1 MSVQGIYGLSGSG
14 IDVDSMVKVGMLNKQ
29 SQYDKM
35 YKKEVKNEWIKEA
48 YTSLYSDLNTFK
60 TSTMSTYKMSYTTN
74 PMTAASTNSSVVSAT
89 ANADA
94 ANMSHTVKVN
104 SVSSNAYVQSES
116 AITRNNASA
125 GNSMYIKD
133 IIGGSSEV
141 IRMDEDAY
149 KAALD
154 GAATEEDK
162 NKIRNEVALSFEISN
177 GDLKD
182 KNTTTATISFTYA
195 ELYDSK
201 QTLNDLAAKIKNANV
216 NMTATYDSTN
226 DAFSI
231 YQKDGGVDNQIVLSV
246 KNRTAD
252 ETKDGVTTNAKA
264 DDAARALINNLNLA
278 KVDGDSMTSLP
289 ELSEASDGVSSK
301 SSTGSM
307 TSVNTTAYEKN
318 TSLNSIVAD
327 VDKKKIGEYGLSFTI
342 NDGTA
347 SKTIVYTAEQA
358 ASKSIND
365 LMKDI
370 NGTGLNVT
378 ASLADGK
385 LTLTNADSTEDITLS
400 IDAMDTTE
408 RAEASREFLN
418 TMFNAGLAAGT
429 KTNTLTVTGTNGS
442 VTIDGKD
449 YATTSSK
456 INVANVT
463 YNVGAVGSATVSI
476 SQDTDKLIENVK
488 KFVEDYNKMIDSLN
502 SKYNETRYSDY
513 DVLTKSQE
521 NAMTQDQITKWNE
534 KAKSGLLYHDQTLG
548 KIISAMREAIYT
560 PVDSVDSNYNTMMSI
575 GIESSTDRGHLR
587 LDEDKL
593 KKALAADPD
602 CVYQLF
608 SASGD
613 AVNAK
618 GESYTDYN
626 KEGVINRITDK
637 VNENLK
643 TMKSYAGT
651 SSSASD
657 GSTLGDLILEMQ
669 TKMSNFKTMMDAFE
683 KSLYKKYDAMEQAI
697 QKLSMQMGYI
707 SNGN

>member
-116 AITRNNASA
+116 AITRNDESA

-133 IIGGSSEV
+133 IIAGQTEKSES
-141 IRMDEDAY
+141 EY
-149 KAALD
+149 KAAVD
-154 GAATEEDK
+154 AAATEEEK
-162 NKIRNEVALSFEISN
+162 AKIRNEVALSFEISN
-177 GDLKD
+177 GDPKD
-182 KNTTTATISFTYA
+182 KNTTTTTISFTYA
-195 ELYDSK
+195 ELFDSK
-201 QTLNDLAAKIKNANV
+201 QTLNDLAAKIKNADV

-231 YQKDGGVDNQIVLSV
+231 YQKDGGVDNQIVLAV
-246 KNRTAD
+246 KNRTAA

-307 TSVNTTAYEKN
+307 TSVNTAAYTKDTKLSDIEG
-318 TSLNSIVAD
+318 SVAAN
-327 VDKKKIGEYGLSFTI
+327 GLSFTI
-342 NDGTA
+342 NDGSA

-358 ASKSIND
+358 KTKTMND

-370 NGTGLNVT
+370 NATGLNVT
-378 ASLADGK
+378 ASLSNDGK
-385 LTLTNADSTEDITLS
+385 LTLTNADSTKDITLTV
-400 IDAMDTTE
+400 DAMDKTDT
-408 RAEASREFLN
+408 AASSRTFIN
-418 TMFNAGLAAGT
+418 TMFNAGLTAGST
-429 KTNTLTVTGTNGS
+429 TDTMTVAGTNGS

-697 QKLSMQMGYI
+697 QRLSMQANYI
-707 SNGN
+707 TGGN

>member
-116 AITRNNASA
+116 AITRNDESA

-133 IIGGSSEV
+133 IIAGQTEKSES
-141 IRMDEDAY
+141 EY
-149 KAALD
+149 KAAVD
-154 GAATEEDK
+154 AAATEEEK
-162 NKIRNEVALSFEISN
+162 AKIRNEVALSFEISN
-177 GDLKD
+177 GDPKD
-182 KNTTTATISFTYA
+182 KNTTTTTISFTYA
-195 ELYDSK
+195 ELFDSK
-201 QTLNDLAAKIKNANV
+201 QTLNDLAAKIKNADV

-231 YQKDGGVDNQIVLSV
+231 YQKDGGVDNQIVLAV
-246 KNRTAD
+246 KNRTTA
-252 ETKDGVTTNAKA
+252 ETKDGVTTNANA

-289 ELSEASDGVSSK
+289 ELSMASDGVSSK

-307 TSVNTTAYEKN
+307 TSVNTAAYKKDTKLSDIEG
-318 TSLNSIVAD
+318 SVAT
-327 VDKKKIGEYGLSFTI
+327 KGLSFTI
-342 NDGTA
+342 NDGSA

-378 ASLADGK
+378 ASLSNDGK
-385 LTLTNADSTEDITLS
+385 LTLTNADSTKDITLT
-400 IDAMDTTE
+400 IDAMDKTDT
-408 RAEASREFLN
+408 AASSRSFLN
-418 TMFNAGLAAGT
+418 TMFNAGLTAGHT
-429 KTNTLTVTGTNGS
+429 TDTLTVAGTNGS

-697 QKLSMQMGYI
+697 QRLSMQANYI
-707 SNGN
+707 TGGN

>member
-1 MSVQGIYGLSGSG
+1 MAVNGIYGLSGSG

-48 YTSLYSDLNTFK
+48 YASIYSDLNTFK

-74 PMTAASTNSSVVSAT
+74 PMSAASTNSSVVSAT
-89 ANADA
+89 ANAEA

-133 IIGGSSEV
+133 IIGGDSSV
-141 IRMDEDAY
+141 IGMDEDAY

-177 GDLKD
+177 GDPKD

-201 QTLNDLAAKIKNANV
+201 QTLNDLAAKIKNADV

-246 KNRTAD
+246 KNRTAA
-252 ETKDGVTTNAKA
+252 ETKDGVTTNEKA
-264 DDAARALINNLNLA
+264 DDAARALLNNLNLA
-278 KVDGDSMTSLP
+278 KVEGESMTSLP
-289 ELSEASDGVSSK
+289 ELSAASDGVSSK
-301 SSTGSM
+301 SATGSL
-307 TSVNTTAYEKN
+307 TSVNDTSATTYAKN
-318 TSLNSIVAD
+318 TKLSDIESSVKDN
-327 VDKKKIGEYGLSFTI
+327 GLSFTI
-342 NDGTA
+342 NDGSA

-358 ASKSIND
+358 KTKTLDD

-378 ASLADGK
+378 ASLDGGK
-385 LTLTNADSTEDITLS
+385 LTLTNADSTKDITLTV
-400 IDAMDTTE
+400 DAMDTTDKATSS
-408 RAEASREFLN
+408 RAFLN
-418 TMFNAGLAAGT
+418 TMFNAGLTSGT
-429 KTNTLTVTGTNGS
+429 TTDTLTVTGTNGS

-463 YNVGAVGSATVSI
+463 YNVSAVGSATVSV
-476 SQDTDKLIENVK
+476 SQDTDKIIENVK
-488 KFVEDYNKMIDSLN
+488 KFVEDYNKMLDSLN

-560 PVDSVDSNYNTMMSI
+560 PVESVDSSYNTMMSI

-602 CVYQLF
+602 CVYQIF
-608 SASGD
+608 ASSGD

>member
-116 AITRNNASA
+116 AITRNDESA

-133 IIGGSSEV
+133 IIAGQTEKSES
-141 IRMDEDAY
+141 EY
-149 KAALD
+149 KAAVD
-154 GAATEEDK
+154 AAATEEEK
-162 NKIRNEVALSFEISN
+162 AKIRNEVALSFEISN
-177 GDLKD
+177 GDPKD
-182 KNTTTATISFTYA
+182 KNTTTTTISFTYA
-195 ELYDSK
+195 ELFDSK
-201 QTLNDLAAKIKNANV
+201 QTLNDLAAKIKNADV

-231 YQKDGGVDNQIVLSV
+231 YQKDGGVDNQIVLAV
-246 KNRTAD
+246 KNRTTA

-289 ELSEASDGVSSK
+289 ELSEASNGVSSK

-385 LTLTNADSTEDITLS
+385 LTLTNADSTKDITLS
-400 IDAMDTTE
+400 IDAMDTTK

-429 KTNTLTVTGTNGS
+429 TTNTLTVTGTNGS
-442 VTIDGKD
+442 VTIDGRD

>member
-1 MSVQGIYGLSGSG
+1 MSVHGIYGLSGSG

-116 AITRNNASA
+116 AITRNDESA

-133 IIGGSSEV
+133 IIAGQTEKT
-141 IRMDEDAY
+141 EAEY
-149 KAALD
+149 KAAVD
-154 GAATEEDK
+154 AAASEEDK
-162 NKIRNEVALSFEISN
+162 AKIRNEVALSFEISN
-177 GDLKD
+177 GDPNAKS
-182 KNTTTATISFTYA
+182 TTTTTISFTYA

-201 QTLNDLAAKIKNANV
+201 QTLNDLAAKIKNADV

-231 YQKDGGVDNQIVLSV
+231 YQKDGGVDNQIVLAV
-246 KNRTAD
+246 KNRTAA

-307 TSVNTTAYEKN
+307 TSVNTAAYTKDTKLSDIEG
-318 TSLNSIVAD
+318 SVAAN
-327 VDKKKIGEYGLSFTI
+327 GLSFTI
-342 NDGTA
+342 NDGSA

-358 ASKSIND
+358 KTKTMND

-378 ASLADGK
+378 ASLSNDGK
-385 LTLTNADSTEDITLS
+385 LTLTNADSTKDITLTV
-400 IDAMDTTE
+400 DAMDKTDT
-408 RAEASREFLN
+408 AASSRTFLN
-418 TMFNAGLAAGT
+418 TMFNAGLTAGST
-429 KTNTLTVTGTNGS
+429 TDTMTVAGTNGS

-560 PVDSVDSNYNTMMSI
+560 PVDSVDSSYNTMMSI

>member
-116 AITRNNASA
+116 AITRNDESA

-133 IIGGSSEV
+133 IIAGQTEKSES
-141 IRMDEDAY
+141 EY
-149 KAALD
+149 KAAVD
-154 GAATEEDK
+154 AAATEEEK
-162 NKIRNEVALSFEISN
+162 AKIRNEVALSFEISN
-177 GDLKD
+177 GDPKD
-182 KNTTTATISFTYA
+182 KNTTTTTISFTYA
-195 ELYDSK
+195 ELFDSK
-201 QTLNDLAAKIKNANV
+201 QTLNDLAAKIKNADV

-231 YQKDGGVDNQIVLSV
+231 YQKDGGVDNQIVLAV
-246 KNRTAD
+246 KNRTAA

-289 ELSEASDGVSSK
+289 QLSETSNGVSSK

-307 TSVNTTAYEKN
+307 TSVNTAAYTKDTKLSDIEG
-318 TSLNSIVAD
+318 SVAT
-327 VDKKKIGEYGLSFTI
+327 KGLSFTI
-342 NDGTA
+342 NDGSA

-378 ASLADGK
+378 ASLSNDGK
-385 LTLTNADSTEDITLS
+385 LTLTNADNTKDITLT
-400 IDAMDTTE
+400 IDAMDKTDT
-408 RAEASREFLN
+408 AASSRSFLN
-418 TMFNAGLAAGT
+418 TMFNAGLTAGST
-429 KTNTLTVTGTNGS
+429 TDTLTVAGTNGS

-560 PVDSVDSNYNTMMSI
+560 PVDSVDSSYNTMMSI

-697 QKLSMQMGYI
+697 QRLSMQMGYI

>member
-29 SQYDKM
+29 SQYDKI
-35 YKKEVKNEWIKEA
+35 YKKEVKNEWLKEA
-48 YTSLYSDLNTFK
+48 YASIYSDLNTFK

-74 PMTAASTNSSVVSAT
+74 PMSAASTNSSVVSAT
-89 ANADA
+89 ANAEA

-104 SVSSNAYVQSES
+104 SVSSNAYVQSQS
-116 AITRNNASA
+116 AITRNDESA

-133 IIGGSSEV
+133 IIAGQTEKT
-141 IRMDEDAY
+141 EAEY
-149 KAALD
+149 KATVD
-154 GAATEEDK
+154 AAASEEDK
-162 NKIRNEVALSFEISN
+162 AKIRNEVALSFEISN
-177 GDLKD
+177 GDPNAKS
-182 KNTTTATISFTYA
+182 TTTTTISFTYA

-201 QTLNDLAAKIKNANV
+201 QTLNDLAAKIKNADV

-246 KNRTAD
+246 KNRTGA

-289 ELSEASDGVSSK
+289 QLSETSNGVSSK
-301 SSTGSM
+301 AKKGTM
-307 TSVNTTAYEKN
+307 TSVNSTAYTKN
-318 TSLNSIVAD
+318 TKLSDIEGSVATN
-327 VDKKKIGEYGLSFTI
+327 GLSFTI
-342 NDGTA
+342 NDGSA

-358 ASKSIND
+358 ASKSLND

-378 ASLADGK
+378 ATLSNDGK
-385 LTLTNADSTEDITLS
+385 LTLTNADSTKDITLS
-400 IDAMDTTE
+400 IDAMDTTDKATSS
-408 RAEASREFLN
+408 RAFLN
-418 TMFNAGLAAGT
+418 TVFNAGLTTGT
-429 KTNTLTVTGTNGS
+429 STNTLTVTGTNGS

-463 YNVGAVGSATVSI
+463 YNVGAVGSATVSV
-476 SQDTDKLIENVK
+476 SQDTDKIIENVK
-488 KFVEDYNKMIDSLN
+488 KFVEDYNKMLDELN

-560 PVDSVDSNYNTMMSI
+560 PVDSVDSSYNTMMSI

-602 CVYQLF
+602 CVYQIF
-608 SASGD
+608 ASSGD
-613 AVNAK
+613 AVNEK
-618 GESYTDYN
+618 GESYMDYN

>member
-116 AITRNNASA
+116 AITRNDESA

-133 IIGGSSEV
+133 IIAGQTEKSES
-141 IRMDEDAY
+141 AY
-149 KAALD
+149 KAAVD
-154 GAATEEDK
+154 AAATEEEK
-162 NKIRNEVALSFEISN
+162 AKIRNEVALSFEISN
-177 GDLKD
+177 GDPKD
-182 KNTTTATISFTYA
+182 KNTTTTTISFTYA
-195 ELYDSK
+195 ELFDSK
-201 QTLNDLAAKIKNANV
+201 QTLNDLAAKIKNADV

-231 YQKDGGVDNQIVLSV
+231 YQKDGGVDNQIVLAV
-246 KNRTAD
+246 KNRTAA
-252 ETKDGVTTNAKA
+252 ETKDGVTTNAQA

-289 ELSEASDGVSSK
+289 QLSETSNGVSSK
-301 SSTGSM
+301 AEKGTM
-307 TSVNTTAYEKN
+307 TSVNSTAYTKN
-318 TSLNSIVAD
+318 TKLSDIEGSVAT
-327 VDKKKIGEYGLSFTI
+327 KGLSFTI
-342 NDGTA
+342 NDGSA

-378 ASLADGK
+378 ASLSNDGK
-385 LTLTNADSTEDITLS
+385 LTLTNADSTKDITLTV
-400 IDAMDTTE
+400 DAMDKTDT
-408 RAEASREFLN
+408 AASSRSFLN
-418 TMFNAGLAAGT
+418 TMFNAGLTAGST
-429 KTNTLTVTGTNGS
+429 TDTLTVAGTNGS

-697 QKLSMQMGYI
+697 QRLSMQANYI
-707 SNGN
+707 TGGN

>member
-29 SQYDKM
+29 SQYDKI
-35 YKKEVKNEWIKEA
+35 YKKEVKNEWLKEA
-48 YTSLYSDLNTFK
+48 YASIYSDLNTFK

-74 PMTAASTNSSVVSAT
+74 PMSAASTNSSVVSAT
-89 ANADA
+89 ANAEA

-104 SVSSNAYVQSES
+104 SVSSNAYMQSQS
-116 AITRNNASA
+116 AITRNDESA

-133 IIGGSSEV
+133 IIAGQTEKT
-141 IRMDEDAY
+141 EAEY
-149 KAALD
+149 KAAVD
-154 GAATEEDK
+154 AAASEEDK
-162 NKIRNEVALSFEISN
+162 AKIRNEVALSFEISN
-177 GDLKD
+177 GDPNAKS
-182 KNTTTATISFTYA
+182 TTTTTISFTYA

-201 QTLNDLAAKIKNANV
+201 QTLNDLAAKIKNADV

-246 KNRTAD
+246 KNRTGA
-252 ETKDGVTTNAKA
+252 ETKDGVTTNAQA

-289 ELSEASDGVSSK
+289 QLSETSNGVSSK
-301 SSTGSM
+301 AEKGTM
-307 TSVNTTAYEKN
+307 TSVNSTAYTKN
-318 TSLNSIVAD
+318 TKLSDIEGSVATN
-327 VDKKKIGEYGLSFTI
+327 GLSFTI
-342 NDGTA
+342 NDGSA

-358 ASKSIND
+358 ASKSLND

-378 ASLADGK
+378 ATLSNDGK
-385 LTLTNADSTEDITLS
+385 LTLTNADSTKDITLS
-400 IDAMDTTE
+400 IDAMDTTDKATSS
-408 RAEASREFLN
+408 RAFLN
-418 TMFNAGLAAGT
+418 TVFNAGLTTGT
-429 KTNTLTVTGTNGS
+429 STNTLTVTGTNGS

-463 YNVGAVGSATVSI
+463 YNVGAVGSATVSV
-476 SQDTDKLIENVK
+476 SQDTDKIIENVK
-488 KFVEDYNKMIDSLN
+488 KFVEDYNKMLDELN

-560 PVDSVDSNYNTMMSI
+560 PVDSVDSSYNTMMSI

-602 CVYQLF
+602 CVYQIF
-608 SASGD
+608 ASSGD
-613 AVNAK
+613 AVNEK

>member
-116 AITRNNASA
+116 AITRNDESA

-133 IIGGSSEV
+133 IIAGQTEKSES
-141 IRMDEDAY
+141 EY
-149 KAALD
+149 KAAVD
-154 GAATEEDK
+154 AAATEEEK
-162 NKIRNEVALSFEISN
+162 AKIRNEVALSFEISN
-177 GDLKD
+177 GDPKD
-182 KNTTTATISFTYA
+182 KNTTTTTISFTYA
-195 ELYDSK
+195 ELFDSK
-201 QTLNDLAAKIKNANV
+201 QTLNDLAAKIKNADV

-231 YQKDGGVDNQIVLSV
+231 YQKDGGVDNQIILAV
-246 KNRTAD
+246 KNRTAA

-307 TSVNTTAYEKN
+307 TSVNTAAYTKDTKLSDIEG
-318 TSLNSIVAD
+318 SVAT
-327 VDKKKIGEYGLSFTI
+327 KGLSFTI
-342 NDGTA
+342 NDGSA

-378 ASLADGK
+378 ASLSNDGK
-385 LTLTNADSTEDITLS
+385 LTLTNADSTKDITLTV
-400 IDAMDTTE
+400 DAMDKTDT
-408 RAEASREFLN
+408 AASSRTFIN
-418 TMFNAGLAAGT
+418 TMFNAGLTAGST
-429 KTNTLTVTGTNGS
+429 TDTMTVAGTNGS

-697 QKLSMQMGYI
+697 QRLSMQANYI
-707 SNGN
+707 TGGN

>member
-89 ANADA
+89 ANAEA

-116 AITRNNASA
+116 AITRNDESA

-133 IIGGSSEV
+133 IIAGQTEKSES
-141 IRMDEDAY
+141 EY
-149 KAALD
+149 KAAVD
-154 GAATEEDK
+154 AAATEEEK
-162 NKIRNEVALSFEISN
+162 AKIRNEVALSFEISN
-177 GDLKD
+177 GDPKD
-182 KNTTTATISFTYA
+182 KNTTTTTISFTYA
-195 ELYDSK
+195 ELFDSK
-201 QTLNDLAAKIKNANV
+201 QTLNDLAAKIKNADV

-231 YQKDGGVDNQIVLSV
+231 YQKDGGVDNQIVLAV
-246 KNRTAD
+246 KNRTAA

-307 TSVNTTAYEKN
+307 TSVNTAAYTKDTKLSDIEG
-318 TSLNSIVAD
+318 SVAAN
-327 VDKKKIGEYGLSFTI
+327 GLSFTI
-342 NDGTA
+342 NDGSA

-358 ASKSIND
+358 KTKTMND

-378 ASLADGK
+378 ASLSNDGK
-385 LTLTNADSTEDITLS
+385 LTLTNADSTKDITLTV
-400 IDAMDTTE
+400 DAMDTTDKATSS
-408 RAEASREFLN
+408 RAFLN
-418 TMFNAGLAAGT
+418 TMFNAGLTSGT
-429 KTNTLTVTGTNGS
+429 TTDTLTVTGTNGS

-463 YNVGAVGSATVSI
+463 YNVSAVGSATVSV
-476 SQDTDKLIENVK
+476 SQDTDKIIENVK
-488 KFVEDYNKMIDSLN
+488 KFVEDYNKMLDSLN

-560 PVDSVDSNYNTMMSI
+560 PVESVDSSYNTMMSI

-602 CVYQLF
+602 CVYQIF
-608 SASGD
+608 ASSGD